1 VDGEALISHDVL
13 ARYAADAA
21 CEVAGVR
28 GLVES
33 PLPGRRGVR
42 IGEEAGRVTIELH
55 VGVEWGVSIP
65 QVGLQVQRRVTDYLA
80 QMADLR
86 PASVDVVVDE
96 VAER

>member
-1 VDGEALISHDVL
+1 MDGEALISHDVL

-21 CEVAGVR
+21 CEVDGVR

-42 IGEEAGRVTIELH
+42 IGDEDGRVTVELH
-55 VGVEWGVSIP
+55 VGVDWGVSIP
-65 QVGLQVQRRVTDYLA
+65 QVGLQVQRRVTDYLV